1 MRRETK
7 GGLTTRILNK
17 HIEISVSVCTNFHL
31 EWTKKR
37 GATHNSCINRADNNC
52 DSPSVPS
59 KLLRR
64 DRWAFASSN
73 YSVASRFFRT
83 GATNR

>member
-7 GGLTTRILNK
+7 GGLTTTTLNK
-17 HIEISVSVCTNFHL
+17 HIERSVSVCTNSHL

-37 GATHNSCINRADNNC
+37 GATLNSCINRADNNC

-59 KLLRR
+59 
-64 DRWAFASSN
+64 
-73 YSVASRFFRT
+73 
-83 GATNR
+83 

>member
-17 HIEISVSVCTNFHL
+17 HIESSVSVCTNFHL

-83 GATNR
+83 GATSR